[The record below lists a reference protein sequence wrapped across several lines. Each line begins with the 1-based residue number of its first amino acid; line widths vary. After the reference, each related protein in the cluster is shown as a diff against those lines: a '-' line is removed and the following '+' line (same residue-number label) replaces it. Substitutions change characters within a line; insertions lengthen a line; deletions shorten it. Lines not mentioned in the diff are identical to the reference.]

1 MANDLMH
8 RIEQSALVFSELNG
22 FAAVAAH
29 RSFRRAA
36 SELNIAPSTL
46 SHAVAALEE
55 RLGVKL
61 FHRTTRS
68 VSLSQAGERF
78 LEQVQPALDQLGE
91 AMETVNDFRAT
102 PRGTLRLNTGAQA
115 ALRVLEP
122 FVVPFLK
129 RYPDMRVE
137 IATDG
142 KLVDIVAGG
151 FDAGI
156 RLAESVPRDMVAI
169 PCSPPVRYIVVGAP
183 AYFASHPRP
192 KNPGDLAAHVCIQ
205 SRMPSGTPLPWWF
218 EKKGRAV
225 EIDVDGPLTLDASEL
240 MVRAAMG
247 GAGLAWVAEWMA
259 EPHVQQ
265 KELVKVLED
274 WSPTFPGLCLYYP
287 PHRHLS
293 AGLRAF
299 VALINELRPKTQR

>member
-1 MANDLMH
+1 MH
-8 RIEQSALVFSELNG
+8 RIEQSGLVFSELTG
-22 FAAVAAH
+22 FATVAAH
-29 RSFRRAA
+29 RSFRKAA
-36 SELNIAPSTL
+36 SELNVAPSTL

-68 VSLSQAGERF
+68 VTLSEAGERF
-78 LEQVQPALDQLGE
+78 LARIEPALDQLGE

-102 PRGTLRLNTGAQA
+102 PRGTLRINTGAQA
-115 ALRVLEP
+115 AMRVIEP
-122 FVVPFLK
+122 FVLPFLQ

-142 KLVDIVAGG
+142 KLVDIVSAG

-156 RLAESVPRDMVAI
+156 RLAESVPQDMVAV
-169 PCSPPVRYIVVGAP
+169 PCSPPARFVVVGAP
-183 AYFASHPRP
+183 SYFANHPRP
-192 KNPGDLAAHVCIQ
+192 IRPSDLTGHTCIR
-205 SRMPSGTPLPWWF
+205 SRMPSGARLPWWF
-218 EKKGRAV
+218 EKKGRSV
-225 EIDVDGPLTLDASEL
+225 EIDIDGPLTLDASEL
-240 MVRAAMG
+240 MVRAALG
-247 GAGLAWVAEWMA
+247 GAGLAWVAEWTA
-259 EPHVQQ
+259 EPHLLR

-299 VALINELRPKTQR
+299 VALIKELRPKSRR

>member
-1 MANDLMH
+1 M
-8 RIEQSALVFSELNG
+8 ESA
-22 FAAVAAH
+22 
-29 RSFRRAA
+29 
-36 SELNIAPSTL
+36 
-46 SHAVAALEE
+46 
-55 RLGVKL
+55 
-61 FHRTTRS
+61 
-68 VSLSQAGERF
+68 
-78 LEQVQPALDQLGE
+78 
-91 AMETVNDFRAT
+91 NDFRST
-102 PRGTLRLNTGAQA
+102 PRGTLRINTGAQA
-115 ALRVLEP
+115 AIRIIEP
-122 FVVPFLK
+122 FVLPFLK

-137 IATDG
+137 IATDA
-142 KLVDIVAGG
+142 KLVDIVASG

-156 RLAESVPRDMVAI
+156 RLAESVPRDMVAV
-169 PCSPPVRYIVVGAP
+169 PCSPSARWVVVGTP
-183 AYFASHPRP
+183 AYFAKHRRP
-192 KNPGDLAAHVCIQ
+192 KKPSDLAAHVCIR

-240 MVRAAMG
+240 MVRAAIG

-259 EPHVQQ
+259 EPHVQR

-299 VALINELRPKTQR
+299 VALIKELRPSRS